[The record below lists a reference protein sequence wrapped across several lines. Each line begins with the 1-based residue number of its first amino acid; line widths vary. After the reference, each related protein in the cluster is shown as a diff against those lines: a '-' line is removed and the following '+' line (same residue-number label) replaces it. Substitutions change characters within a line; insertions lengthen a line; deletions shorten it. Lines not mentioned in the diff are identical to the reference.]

1 MALLEVRDLYVV
13 YETDA
18 GRVHAVNGVS
28 FAIYA
33 AEAVGLVGESGCG
46 KTTLGL
52 SLLRLLPTNGKIL
65 SGDIVFGGIN
75 LPEITEG
82 EMRRIRGR
90 DISMAFQG
98 AMNALNPVI
107 PVGQQITDGIVLQTD
122 LGEKEAR
129 QRVAELFDLLG
140 IGRSRL
146 DDYPHQLS
154 GGLKQRVMIAMGL
167 SCDPKLLI
175 ADEPVTALDV
185 MVQAQILR
193 LIGDLIRRLDLTM
206 ILITHDLSVVAE
218 TCDRV
223 VVMYGGQIMEI
234 CRVEDEFLHPYTR
247 LLFRAFPDIHGE
259 RQALKG
265 IPGAPPS
272 LLEPPTGCPFA
283 ERCPAVEPICRE
295 IQPPLIDVDR
305 AHYAAC
311 HFVHPED
318 PVPPVGVRGS

>member
-1 MALLEVRDLYVV
+1 VALLEVRDLHVV
-13 YETDA
+13 YETEA
-18 GRVHAVNGVS
+18 GPVHAVHGVS
-28 FAIYA
+28 FAVYP

-52 SLLRLLPTNGKIL
+52 SLLRLLPVNGKIV
-65 SGDIVFGGIN
+65 SGDIIFEGTN
-75 LPEITEG
+75 LTKIAG
-82 EMRRIRGR
+82 REMRRIRGR
-90 DISMAFQG
+90 EISMAFQG

-107 PVGQQITDGIVLQTD
+107 PVGRQIVDGIILQTD
-122 LGEKEAR
+122 LGEKAAR
-129 QRVAELFDLLG
+129 QWVAELFDLLG
-140 IGRSRL
+140 IGRSRI

-167 SCDPKLLI
+167 SCDPSLLI

-193 LIGDLIRRLDLTM
+193 LIADLIQRLNLTM

-223 VVMYGGQIMEI
+223 VVMYAGKIMEI
-234 CRVEDEFLHPYTR
+234 CRVQDEFLHPYTR

-265 IPGAPPS
+265 IPGAPPN
-272 LLEPPTGCPFA
+272 LLEPPPGCPFA
-283 ERCPAVEPICRE
+283 DRCPAVEPICRE
-295 IQPPLIDVDR
+295 VQPPLIEVDQD
-305 AHYAAC
+305 HQTAC
-311 HFVHPED
+311 HFVQPD
-318 PVPPVGVRGS
+318 NLAPPVGV